1 VAAVLRRWGQSGR
14 DACRLGREHG
24 HRKEGCPDLI
34 CGSAK
39 TSMAASVGE
48 ITVRYL
54 GVYLDMLNTG
64 AVMKLK
70 KKVAVVAVTEI
81 RLTLKI
87 ASNGTGGL

>member
-1 VAAVLRRWGQSGR
+1 
-14 DACRLGREHG
+14 
-24 HRKEGCPDLI
+24 
-34 CGSAK
+34 
-39 TSMAASVGE
+39 MAASVGE